1 MERNA
6 RDVRKY
12 YQRNKQSVYLRKALK
27 RCRETGA
34 IPTVEAVLKHH
45 LPMLPIWA
53 SFADWAGQTTN
64 WRKRRVQHAKLKEL
78 YTSLMSAKQPP
89 NLYIPMGLGRKEY
102 LVIEQ
107 HMKKQLWLK
116 SSGSGLRFRRCVRTR
131 SRGNGGSM
139 SGPTPRF
146 YPPMC
151 SLSPSGI

>member
-34 IPTVEAVLKHH
+34 IPTVEAVLKRH

-64 WRKRRVQHAKLKEL
+64 WRKRRVQHAKLKERS
-78 YTSLMSAKQPP
+78 TALMSAKQPP

-107 HMKKQLWLK
+107 HMKKQLFNVIENDHAPEYE
-116 SSGSGLRFRRCVRTR
+116 SSEYSDDDELSFEGW
-131 SRGNGGSM
+131 
-139 SGPTPRF
+139 
-146 YPPMC
+146 PP
-151 SLSPSGI
+151 LFF